1 MSQDDQRIVNVV
13 MYIASLSMSAFRFAK
28 GQDPFDFER
37 LPTAEFIMARCL
49 PFIQDENVDYREAHL
64 SFVQV
69 MFENNWKQGSEDFVN
84 RRHPDLTSWE
94 KLSRQSQD
102 MYGYFAGIVCS
113 AKGFY
118 QSLKEDLENEFID
131 SFIPESQGRA
141 KHALNRINVSH

>member
-28 GQDPFDFER
+28 GQDPFDFES

-49 PFIQDENVDYREAHL
+49 PFIQDENVDYRKAHL

-84 RRHPDLTSWE
+84 RRHPDLISWE
-94 KLSRQSQD
+94 ELSRQSQE

-118 QSLKEDLENEFID
+118 QSIKAEIENDLID
-131 SFIPESQGRA
+131 GFKA
-141 KHALNRINVSH
+141 NVFNSASVTSGTVH

>member
-1 MSQDDQRIVNVV
+1 MNGEQERLIDTVV
-13 MYIASLSMSAFRFAK
+13 YIISLSVSAFRFAK
-28 GQDPFDFER
+28 GQDPFDFES
-37 LPTAEFIMARCL
+37 LPTAEFIVARCL

-118 QSLKEDLENEFID
+118 QSIKTEIEDDLID
-131 SFIPESQGRA
+131 GFKANVFNAASFTSGTV
-141 KHALNRINVSH
+141 H